1 MLNEPTAINPGVTA
15 LLQAWNQGDSEALE
29 ELIPLVMSDL
39 RKMALHHLARERPE
53 HTLQP
58 TALINEVYLKLAK
71 RTDVDWQDRKH
82 FFATL
87 GTLIRRILV
96 DHARRRSTEKKGG
109 GKAHV
114 AFDEA
119 LGRGALVDGAG
130 DREEA
135 IVELD
140 RALGVL
146 AELDSRQVQVVEL
159 RYFAGLTI
167 DETAE
172 ALAVSP
178 MTVKREWKT
187 ARLWLLNELSNTST
201 AGRRSGGRRSGGP
214 AAGGSGARE

>member
-1 MLNEPTAINPGVTA
+1 MFDEPTAVNPEVTA
-15 LLQAWNQGDSEALE
+15 LLKAWNHGDSEALE

-39 RKMALHHLARERPE
+39 RRMALHHLAKERPE

-71 RTDVDWQDRKH
+71 RSDVNWQDRRH

-109 GKAHV
+109 GKVHV
-114 AFDEA
+114 SFDEA
-119 LGRGALVDGAG
+119 LGRGATLDGAG

-140 RALGVL
+140 RALGHL
-146 AELDSRQVQVVEL
+146 AELDPRQVQVVEL

-172 ALAVSP
+172 ALAISP

-187 ARLWLLNELSNTST
+187 ARLWLLNELGTPST
-201 AGRRSGGRRSGGP
+201 AGSSADGGP
-214 AAGGSGARE
+214 PAGNAVSRARE